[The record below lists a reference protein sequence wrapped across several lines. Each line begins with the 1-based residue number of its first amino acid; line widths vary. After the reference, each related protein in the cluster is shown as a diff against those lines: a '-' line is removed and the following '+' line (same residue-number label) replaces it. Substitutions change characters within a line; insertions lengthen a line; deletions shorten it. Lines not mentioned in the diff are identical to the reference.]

1 MVVGLRRCR
10 RRHERPGIRS
20 ALDFCHPGLRRK
32 EVILPSDLCPHT
44 THVMGSECMRHHHT
58 NGPQTA
64 QAQLPRTEQG
74 CSPRSLARGELET
87 R

>member
-1 MVVGLRRCR
+1 MSRSSPLGLVADGSGRT
-10 RRHERPGIRS
+10 P
-20 ALDFCHPGLRRK
+20 
-32 EVILPSDLCPHT
+32 T
-44 THVMGSECMRHHHT
+44 VMGSECMRHHHT